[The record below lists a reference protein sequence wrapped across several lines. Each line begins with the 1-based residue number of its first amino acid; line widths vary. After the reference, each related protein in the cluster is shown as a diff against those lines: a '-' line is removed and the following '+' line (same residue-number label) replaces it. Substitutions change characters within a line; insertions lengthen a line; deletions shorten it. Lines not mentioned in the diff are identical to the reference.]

1 MSIAIYAS
9 VFLEFVPN
17 HHCASTCHDQ
27 SHMDWFSNHSCTI
40 PKSWNES
47 CQVET
52 VVDPS
57 NAIECP
63 SGYAYDQNI
72 FTSTVVTDFGA
83 VCGNA
88 YLRTISSTVYMSG
101 NTLF

>member
-52 VVDPS
+52 VADPL
-57 NAIECP
+57 NAVECP

-101 NTLF
+101 NTLS